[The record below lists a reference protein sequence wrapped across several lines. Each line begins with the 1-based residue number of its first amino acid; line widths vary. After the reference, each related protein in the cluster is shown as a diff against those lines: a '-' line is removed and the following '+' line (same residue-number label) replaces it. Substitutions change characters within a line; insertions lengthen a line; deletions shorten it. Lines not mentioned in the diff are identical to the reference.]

1 VSGTG
6 DEVSRDFH
14 FFLLS
19 PTIPSHLLAYMT
31 IRLTITAAL
40 SLLLAS
46 ICLAAEDEK
55 EAVRVFIFAGQSNM
69 VGSDSKVADI
79 VRFPPF
85 VGLEAPQPKVKFTY
99 NLGRENKQT
108 SEGWVDLQPVNN
120 IVGPELSFARKVTQK
135 IDGPIAIIK
144 VAAGGTH
151 LGGDWNPDNPDGF
164 KMYPLALEW
173 IRAALADFDSKKI
186 PYRIEGFMWHQGEND
201 MFEEDYMANYGKN
214 LANLLASWRR
224 DLKTPDLKFYIG
236 ELCTKTIWGMDLRPR
251 MDAISKGQRAVTK
264 TDPLAEYIPTAH
276 VGVEIGG
283 GGGLHYH
290 YGTLG
295 QLEHGVNYADAY
307 LRNIGK
313 SPEKSKPLEPWP
325 YAKGSKV
332 KLFIMAGHRNMEGE
346 RAFVQ
351 ELEKLKP
358 ELLKEEPRIAYKYHI
373 GGGYKV
379 SDGWEPLRPAGFYD
393 TFGPELSLGRML
405 QEKTKDAFAIAK
417 FTHSGSQIIDW
428 TPEGSMAKSRHLYPK
443 FIRFINDSIKELEAK
458 GNEVELAG
466 VFYHVGENDMSF
478 SPYREKAAERL
489 QSIVK
494 QSREDLALPKLKWFV
509 SQQPPTDDEGVNKI
523 DVTAAIEKVAAPDD
537 RLIHIK
543 AFDLP
548 KQEKKLV
555 IDTEGIVRLGEVIAK
570 AYLDDLP
577 RVSLQLEILPAI
589 SGRSTDWDW
598 WQARTAFVPVSG
610 EKPLWVTTM
619 SETGR
624 EGTHNFHDIY
634 QVISRDGGKTWTEP
648 AIIPSLKRARHADGF
663 DVAPGDLWPT
673 WHANSGKVIA
683 TGKTFNFE
691 GGKREIRVR
700 EKVSYAVM
708 DPTGGEWKSMKFLA
722 MPDKDHSGKTISAA
736 NAGNTQRVDLP
747 DGDIL
752 LPVRYQRHPESYNYT
767 SVVVRCGFDG
777 ETLTYKKH
785 GSELNIPQDRG
796 LYEPSLTEFGGRFFL
811 TLRADHSAFVTS
823 GTDGIHFDPIQE
835 WKFDDGEPLGNYN
848 TQQHWVTVG
857 GGLFLIYTRK
867 GADNDHV
874 FRHRA
879 PLFIG
884 QVNPKTLR
892 VMRATERVVLPENY
906 ATLGNSGV
914 CRISDKESWITCGEG
929 LLRIGK
935 RKGEKNQVLFV
946 RILAE

>member
-1 VSGTG
+1 
-6 DEVSRDFH
+6 
-14 FFLLS
+14 
-19 PTIPSHLLAYMT
+19 MT

-494 QSREDLALPKLKWFV
+494 QSREDLALPKLKWFI

-929 LLRIGK
+929 LLRLGK

>member
-1 VSGTG
+1 MSGTG

>member
-1 VSGTG
+1 M
-6 DEVSRDFH
+6 SRDFH

-892 VMRATERVVLPENY
+892 VMRATERVVLPENH

-929 LLRIGK
+929 LLRLGK

>member
-1 VSGTG
+1 MSGTG

-428 TPEGSMAKSRHLYPK
+428 TPGGSMAKSRHLYPK

-929 LLRIGK
+929 LLRLGK

>member
-307 LRNIGK
+307 LRTIGK

-494 QSREDLALPKLKWFV
+494 QSREDLALPKLKWFI

-929 LLRIGK
+929 LLRLGK